1 MAMNGIKVDKIELSY
16 IVKPGKKGVSYYFNI
31 PTQYI
36 NDGHIDPNATY
47 RLSLQKIIIED
58 HLVEKN

>member
-1 MAMNGIKVDKIELSY
+1 MDVIKPDKIELSY
-16 IVKPGKKGVSYYFNI
+16 IVKPGKKGASYYFNI

-47 RLSLQKIIIED
+47 KLWLQMIIIKKDLPDE
-58 HLVEKN
+58 

>member
-1 MAMNGIKVDKIELSY
+1 MNVIKTDKIELSY
-16 IVKPGKKGVSYYFNI
+16 IVKPGKKGASYYFNI

-47 RLSLQKIIIED
+47 RLSLQKIIIE
-58 HLVEKN
+58 EK